1 MKAGIFSPYY
11 QTFGGGERY
20 VLTVAEYLLKNS
32 HSVDILGAQNFNTA
46 QVKDRFDLDLTG
58 ARFCPD
64 IFFNNTGLLSRLWK
78 TTKYNLI
85 FFLSDGSVPLLLGR
99 KNILHFQVPFNFSGQ
114 KNYLNK
120 IKLQA
125 ISEVVCNSQFTKKF
139 IDKTYGIE
147 SKVIYPPVDIEKFR
161 AQKKENII
169 LSVGRFFSLSNPKKQ
184 DVLIGLF
191 KSLSEKSKSNWKL
204 ILAGG
209 VEENSKTFVEDLK
222 LMSGSHNIEF
232 ITDANFKEIKD
243 LYGRAKIYWHAA
255 GFGED
260 LENSPEKAEHFG
272 ITTVEAMAAGCVPV
286 VFGAGGQLEII
297 SENKDG
303 FFWTDNVELIKKTNL
318 LMSDSNLLS
327 NLSKQA
333 VNKSRYFSKQ
343 RFFDN
348 LTELIK

>member
-1 MKAGIFSPYY
+1 MKAGIFSPYF

-32 HSVDILGAQNFNTA
+32 HSVDIIGAQNFNPA

-64 IFFNNTGLLSRLWK
+64 IFFNKTGLVSKLWK
-78 TTKYNLI
+78 TSKYDLI
-85 FFLSDGSVPLLLGR
+85 FFLSDGSLPLLLGR
-99 KNILHFQVPFNFSGQ
+99 KNILHFQVPFNFIDQ
-114 KNYLNK
+114 KNFLNK
-120 IKLQA
+120 IKLHT
-125 ISEVVCNSQFTKKF
+125 ISEIVCNSQFTKKF

-169 LSVGRFFSLSNPKKQ
+169 LSVGRFFSHSNPKKQ
-184 DVLIGLF
+184 DVLIDSF

-209 VEENSKTFVEDLK
+209 VEENSKSFVEDLK
-222 LMSGSHNIEF
+222 KRSGSYKIEF
-232 ITDANFKEIKD
+232 ITDANFQELIE

-255 GFGED
+255 GFGAD
-260 LENSPEKAEHFG
+260 LENSPDKAEHFG

-303 FFWTDNVELIKKTNL
+303 FFWTDNVELIEKTNL
-318 LMSDSNLLS
+318 LISDSNRLS
-327 NLSKQA
+327 DLSKQA
-333 VNKSRYFSKQ
+333 INKSRYFSKQ
-343 RFFDN
+343 RFFDS
-348 LTELIK
+348 LTDLIK